1 MRFREF
7 LESLYKEDA
16 NFGGKQYST
25 NIQKI
30 IDHQED
36 VFKNY
41 NVIVKTS
48 AEIPSTENIPKE
60 DRGKTTK
67 WIRIDD
73 VSCCFIDMVGSTKMS
88 TSLHPNS
95 TAQIYRYF
103 TGTVIKILKAF
114 EAPYI
119 DVKGDGVFALFD
131 KGQEH
136 AALAAVVTCK
146 TFINEKFSKDVKL
159 KRSLEL
165 DGHYGISRGTLLVRR
180 IGSRRTD
187 DSDQARNEVWAG
199 RPVNQAAKLAG
210 LAGSNKLLVSNR
222 YHQCLKLEEALKS
235 CGCSG
240 GEYIGKKSELWTKRD
255 LSDEDHLKIETG
267 WELASNWCSI
277 HGEKS
282 CKEMLLND
290 Q

>member
-16 NFGGKQYST
+16 DISGNQYSP

-41 NVIVKTS
+41 SVIVNTS
-48 AEIPSTENIPKE
+48 DTIPSTSDIPKE
-60 DRGKTTK
+60 DRDNTTK
-67 WIRIDD
+67 WVRIND

-88 TSLHPNS
+88 TTLHPNS

-103 TGTVIKILKAF
+103 TGTAIKILKAF

-146 TFINEKFSKDVKL
+146 TFINEKFARDVKS
-159 KRSLEL
+159 KRGLEL

-180 IGSRRTD
+180 IGSRRREN
-187 DSDQARNEVWAG
+187 SDQARNEVWAG

-222 YHQCLKLEEALKS
+222 YHQCLKLEEALQT

-240 GEYIGKKSELWTKRD
+240 GEYIGEKNDLWTERD
-255 LSDEDHLKIETG
+255 LSSEEHLKIEKG
-267 WELASNWCSI
+267 WSLGSNWCSI

-282 CKEMLLND
+282 CKQMLLND